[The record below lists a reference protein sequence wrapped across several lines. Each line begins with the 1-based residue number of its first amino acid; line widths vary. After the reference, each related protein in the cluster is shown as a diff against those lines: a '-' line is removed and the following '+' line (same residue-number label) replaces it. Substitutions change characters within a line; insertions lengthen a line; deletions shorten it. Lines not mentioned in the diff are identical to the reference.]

1 MTRTVK
7 RKTDIE
13 FVEGDECARITFR
26 ACIRSG
32 RPHLSIEVGEFLP
45 VLSAREVRAFRDWL
59 TDWLRKLAQGRLK
72 NDE

>member
-1 MTRTVK
+1 MTRTLK

-59 TDWLRKLAQGRLK
+59 DAWEKR
-72 NDE
+72 